1 MVSDEVRAV
10 VGRKRTLEILR
21 RIHED
26 GPLNFSTIESEID
39 TSSDVISDSLSI
51 LIENGLV
58 HRDEQSTKN
67 IQYRISKKGE
77 KCLDLV
83 EKIEELVE

>member
-1 MVSDEVRAV
+1 MVSDDVRAV

-51 LIENGLV
+51 LVENGLV

-83 EKIEELVE
+83 NKIEDLLE